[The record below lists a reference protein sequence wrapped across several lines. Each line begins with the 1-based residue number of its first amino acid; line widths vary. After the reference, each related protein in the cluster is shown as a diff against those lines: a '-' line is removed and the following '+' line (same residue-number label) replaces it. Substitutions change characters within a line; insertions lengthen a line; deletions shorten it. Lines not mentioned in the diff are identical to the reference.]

1 MPTDKPSGPSQGRR
15 EVAMRVIQMVRHL
28 TDFPLHKYAA
38 HVITKTWDPAT
49 RKFRRE
55 GEQWRFRLQI
65 RRIVG
70 RNVDLG
76 RLFER
81 LRPARWNGD
90 AISDAFW
97 TFFMRGVYGRD
108 AVAPVEVKRELV
120 RKEGDTFLLN
130 DDFFPARRLD
140 RQRFVDAL
148 NRCVRDPEGTFP
160 AWIRAEGWH
169 DVLEGERPPSEYD
182 LPPIPAEKPK
192 PNATANATWTA
203 TATRTRSS
211 PARRGRR
218 SDPPAVRDRSPSTR
232 ADSDDLDDID
242 DDIDHVIDDLDD
254 LEDFDGEARF
264 FGASP
269 GGGLRDPTGSLAAG
283 ACALAEALRAGAFDV
298 AVDALRGV
306 IQHARNADEDALLD
320 ANVQS
325 EMETAFEMYAGGP
338 FGGDAS
344 DDVGEIVSSADLT
357 EFSQLF
363 DELLRPLEGADSLD
377 PGMVEAELGPTPL
390 GCLA

>member
-1 MPTDKPSGPSQGRR
+1 
-15 EVAMRVIQMVRHL
+15 MRVIQMVRHL

-70 RNVDLG
+70 RDVDLG

-97 TFFMRGVYGRD
+97 TFFLRGVYGRD

-169 DVLEGERPPSEYD
+169 DVLEGERPSSEYD
-182 LPPIPAEKPK
+182 LPPIPTEKPKPK
-192 PNATANATWTA
+192 PNADADATA
-203 TATRTRSS
+203 TATTTAATRTRSS

-218 SDPPAVRDRSPSTR
+218 SDPPAVRDRIPS
-232 ADSDDLDDID
+232 AHVNSDHLDDID
-242 DDIDHVIDDLDD
+242 DDIDHVVDDLDD
-254 LEDFDGEARF
+254 FDDARF

-306 IQHARNADEDALLD
+306 IQNARNADEDALLD

-325 EMETAFEMYAGGP
+325 EMATAFQMYAGGP

-344 DDVGEIVSSADLT
+344 DDFSVGVGVGDIVSSADLT

-377 PGMVEAELGPTPL
+377 PGVVEAELGPTPL